1 MRKQGVL
8 IEVVDN
14 KDVETINACD
24 FKKEGFLVERPK
36 KVNPSIIIYDVEK
49 EYKEEDLKEDL
60 IRKNLGEFSESEVTE
75 LTNDIK
81 FVHNFK
87 VKDEKRVNWVVQLP
101 AKYYSSILNK
111 GRVFMMWRSYRTREY
126 VNITRCYKC
135 HGYGHIAKVCNS
147 PEQLCSICGSK
158 DHLRN
163 DCSKKNKPKC
173 VNCIRAKRKDSNHEV
188 HSRDCPEFQRQ
199 IEHYNN
205 RIQWC

>member
-1 MRKQGVL
+1 M
-8 IEVVDN
+8 
-14 KDVETINACD
+14 
-24 FKKEGFLVERPK
+24 
-36 KVNPSIIIYDVEK
+36 
-49 EYKEEDLKEDL
+49 
-60 IRKNLGEFSESEVTE
+60 
-75 LTNDIK
+75 
-81 FVHNFK
+81 
-87 VKDEKRVNWVVQLP
+87 VQLP